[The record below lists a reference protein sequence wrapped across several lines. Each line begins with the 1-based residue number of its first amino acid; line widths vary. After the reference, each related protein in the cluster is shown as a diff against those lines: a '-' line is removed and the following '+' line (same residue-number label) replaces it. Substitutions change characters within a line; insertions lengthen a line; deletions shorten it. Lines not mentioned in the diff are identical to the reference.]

1 MCFSP
6 PVERIVDIRLTSTK
20 SNLRGAFNFTINMF
34 TTDNDGHKIEL
45 RNFPNGYSV
54 RVVRKEDIIDCLD
67 KNVTDPE
74 VVLEV
79 IKHCE
84 LCAAN
89 YISNGQ
95 WASIPFMGSLK
106 INIARKLARDK
117 VKEFNA
123 GAKAYIDKENVQEKN
138 RYYLFKKALNSD
150 IRDRIRAD
158 SYYNYIVSLGIPR
171 YTKQYFRV
179 YRKCGKYAARLYI
192 FFRMNIA
199 AIDNRWEYEYSDEL
213 AKLDNNE

>member
-1 MCFSP
+1 
-6 PVERIVDIRLTSTK
+6 
-20 SNLRGAFNFTINMF
+20 MF

-89 YISNGQ
+89 YITNGQ

-106 INIARKLARDK
+106 VNIARKLARDK
-117 VKEFNA
+117 VKEFTV
-123 GAKAYIDKENVQEKN
+123 GAEAYLDKENVQEKH

-150 IRDRIRAD
+150 IHDKIRAER
-158 SYYNYIVSLGIPR
+158 YYNYIVGIGISKYAR
-171 YTKQYFRV
+171 QYFKV
-179 YRKCGKYAARLYI
+179 YRIYGKYAARLYV
-192 FFRMNIA
+192 FFRMHVT
-199 AIDNRWEYEYSDEL
+199 AIDNRWEYEYSNEL
-213 AKLDNNE
+213 AKLEDNEQ

>member
-1 MCFSP
+1 
-6 PVERIVDIRLTSTK
+6 
-20 SNLRGAFNFTINMF
+20 MF

-54 RVVRKEDIIDCLD
+54 RVVRKEDIIACLD

-89 YISNGQ
+89 YITNGQ

-123 GAKAYIDKENVQEKN
+123 GAEAYLDKENVQEKH

-150 IRDRIRAD
+150 IRDKLRAE

-171 YTKQYFRV
+171 YYKQYFRV
-179 YRKCGKYAARLYI
+179 YRNCGKYAARLYI

-213 AKLDNNE
+213 AKLEDNE